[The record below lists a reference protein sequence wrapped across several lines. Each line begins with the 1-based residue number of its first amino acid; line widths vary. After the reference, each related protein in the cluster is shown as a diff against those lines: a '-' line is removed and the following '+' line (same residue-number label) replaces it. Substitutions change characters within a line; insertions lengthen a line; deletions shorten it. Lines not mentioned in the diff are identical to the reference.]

1 MKEYISYDKND
12 ILIDIK
18 KLNSSAHKE
27 AFLYFLLR
35 DYGFN
40 DWDKILLLDQGERG
54 KKIYSNTHILFKSLE
69 KLVLRKKIQNNVVEI
84 TLDKTS
90 KETRFGDSSK
100 ISFHHA
106 EKVTKNKA
114 NLISVDFNK
123 LLFPLKLRNVKNG
136 DYFFPIG
143 MVGKKKVVKYLK
155 DKKINSVDK
164 FNKLIL
170 VNGDNEIIW
179 VVGMRLD
186 RRFSVSGGSRKII
199 DIKIDND

>member
-1 MKEYISYDKND
+1 M
-12 ILIDIK
+12 
-18 KLNSSAHKE
+18 
-27 AFLYFLLR
+27 LR

-54 KKIYSNTHILFKSLE
+54 KKIYSNTHILFKSFE
-69 KLVLRKKIQNNVVEI
+69 KLVLREKIQNNVVEI
-84 TLDKTS
+84 TLDKPS
-90 KETRFGDSSK
+90 KETRFGDSLK

-186 RRFSVSGGSRKII
+186 RRFSVSAGSRKII